1 MSNVLFIIIHK
12 NTVLVKC
19 QRNVHISLDIYKLMI
34 DYTSNT
40 QFESIFKSNAT
51 VFPSFWYNFHYTVQY
66 IVDFN
71 NHDIEQALVSIIPNS
86 WTLIFAAIGIF
97 FVDMK
102 TNSNNKT
109 ENR

>member
-1 MSNVLFIIIHK
+1 
-12 NTVLVKC
+12 
-19 QRNVHISLDIYKLMI
+19 MI

-40 QFESIFKSNAT
+40 EFESIFKSDMQLF
-51 VFPSFWYNFHYTVQY
+51 FPSFWDNNFHYTVQY

-86 WTLIFAAIGIF
+86 MNLIFATIGIF

-102 TNSNNKT
+102 TNNNNKT
-109 ENR
+109 KNWKIETPLPLFSSLYYSWNS